1 MKYKDYYQI
10 LGVAR
15 DASLGDIKKAYRKL
29 AHLYHPD
36 VSKDPGGEEKF
47 KEAAEAYATLKHTE
61 KRAEYDALGSR
72 PTGESFTPPPKWQQR
87 YGTNDAGFDD
97 VDLADLFKAFRS
109 GAGAATGHARYARAP
124 QYGDDFTIALQVT
137 LENIF
142 NGGETD
148 ISVAIPEYDANGLP
162 HRVSKTFR
170 VGIPKGAP
178 EGLRLRLPGRGG
190 PGENGGAN
198 GDLYVV
204 LSIAAHPIYRVAGR
218 DLSLDLA
225 LAPWEAVLGTGVQVA
240 TPGGVVDLSIKPGTA
255 SGQRLRLAGR
265 GLPASSGP
273 SGDLYAVVRIVV
285 PKTIGPKER
294 LLYEQLSQAD
304 EFNPRGEVAGRTL

>member
-15 DASLGDIKKAYRKL
+15 DASLADIKKAYRKL

-36 VSKDPGGEEKF
+36 VSKDPKGEEKF
-47 KEAAEAYATLKHTE
+47 KEAAEAYATLKHAE
-61 KRAEYDALGSR
+61 KRAEYDALGTR
-72 PTGESFTPPPKWQQR
+72 PAGESFTPPPDWQRR
-87 YGTNDAGFDD
+87 YGTSETGFED

-109 GAGAATGHARYARAP
+109 GAGSTGGNARHTRAP
-124 QYGDDFTIALQVT
+124 QPGDDFTVDVPVT

-148 ISVAIPEYDANGLP
+148 ISVAIPEYDASGLP
-162 HRVSKTFR
+162 HRVPKTFR

-190 PGENGGAN
+190 PGHHGGGA
-198 GDLYVV
+198 GDLYAI
-204 LSIAAHPIYRVAGR
+204 LSLAPHPVYRVAGR
-218 DLSLDLA
+218 DLSFDLA
-225 LAPWEAVLGTGVQVA
+225 LAPWEAVLGTQVQVI
-240 TPGGVVDLSIKPGTA
+240 TPGGAVDLSIRAGTA

-273 SGDLYAVVRIVV
+273 PGDLYAVVRISV
-285 PKTIGPKER
+285 PKTVGPKER
-294 LLYEQLSQAD
+294 LLYEQLSLAG
-304 EFNPRGEVAGRTL
+304 EFTARGETSGSTL